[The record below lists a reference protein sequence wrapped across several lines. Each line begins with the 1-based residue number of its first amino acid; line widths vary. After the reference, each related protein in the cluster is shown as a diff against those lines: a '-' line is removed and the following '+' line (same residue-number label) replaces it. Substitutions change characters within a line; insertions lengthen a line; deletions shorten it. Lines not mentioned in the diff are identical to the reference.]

1 MKKLLITKCS
11 DSLMWYRDLV
21 HQTVPFVRED
31 KDCYIS
37 REPAGYINIVLK
49 KDASIIE
56 TPDLVAG
63 E

>member
-1 MKKLLITKCS
+1 MKKLLITGCT
-11 DSLMWYRDLV
+11 DSLMWYDKLV
-21 HQTVPFVRED
+21 HQVVPFVREE
-31 KDCYIS
+31 KDYYIS

-56 TPDLVAG
+56 VSEFTTG